1 MTQSVKKGIP
11 TLERAEREVSERHRP
26 FPCSGRSA
34 SALDPPRTRSTITR
48 INLATLPPQP
58 DLDLGHSKNRY
69 AIMSESLLSSRNLAF
84 ELYEVLDAEG
94 LTRRERFAEHSRETF
109 DAALGTARTIAEKYF
124 APHNR
129 KADENEPRYENGEA
143 ILIPEVKPA
152 VDAFLAAGFLN
163 ASRDF
168 EAGGMQLPTLLSQ
181 ACFAHFQAAN
191 VGTTA
196 YPFLTM
202 GAANLIESFGN
213 DEQKQRFLQPMI
225 EGRFFGTM
233 ALTEPHAGSSL
244 SDIRTR
250 AEPAEDGTYR
260 LRGNKIFISGGDHAL
275 SENIVHMVLAK
286 LPDAPGGV
294 KGISLFIVPKF
305 LVNDDGSLGKRND
318 VLLTGLFHKM
328 GWKGTTSTGLNFGD
342 NGECVGYLVGKPHH
356 GLSYMFQMMNEAR
369 IGVGLGAV
377 MLGYSGYLYSLDYA
391 RDRPQGRLP
400 DSKSPESAPVPII
413 QHADVRRMLLTQKA
427 YVEGAFDLCLYAS
440 RLFDD
445 TQTGE
450 AEDARKH
457 AHELLDLLTPVVK
470 SWPSEFCLKA
480 NELAIQ
486 VLGGHG
492 YTREYPVE
500 QYYRDNRLN
509 PIHEGT
515 HGIQS
520 LDLLGRKLAQNGGT
534 GLKQLLRLI
543 SDTCERAQGY
553 DSLHEL
559 RQPLEQLVAHV
570 QAVTLGLL
578 TDLAQGR
585 ITSTLANSA
594 LYLKVFGHTIIGWRW
609 LEQAIRAE
617 EGLGKGHSADSDF
630 YKGKLQ
636 AARYFLT
643 RELPGCHHELSIL
656 ENRDDTCLAMRDD
669 WF

>member
-1 MTQSVKKGIP
+1 
-11 TLERAEREVSERHRP
+11 
-26 FPCSGRSA
+26 
-34 SALDPPRTRSTITR
+34 
-48 INLATLPPQP
+48 
-58 DLDLGHSKNRY
+58 
-69 AIMSESLLSSRNLAF
+69 MSETLLSSRNLAF

-94 LTRRERFAEHSRETF
+94 LTLRERFAEHNRETF
-109 DAALGTARTIAEKYF
+109 DAALGTARSIAEKFF

-129 KADENEPRYENGEA
+129 KGDENEPRYEDGKA
-143 ILIPEVKPA
+143 VLIPEVKPA
-152 VDAFLAAGFLN
+152 VDAFLEAGFLN
-163 ASRDF
+163 AARSF

-191 VGTTA
+191 AASTS

-202 GAANLIESFGN
+202 GAANLIESFGT

-225 EGRFFGTM
+225 DGRFFGTM

-250 AEPAEDGTYR
+250 AEPAADGTYR
-260 LRGNKIFISGGDHAL
+260 LKGNKIFISGGDHPL

-286 LPDAPGGV
+286 LPDAPTGV

-305 LVNDDGSLGKRND
+305 LVNDDGSLGPRND
-318 VLLTGLFHKM
+318 VLLAGLFHKM
-328 GWKGTTSTGLNFGD
+328 GWRGTTSTALNFGD

-369 IGVGLGAV
+369 IGVGMGAV
-377 MLGYSGYLYSLDYA
+377 MLGYAGYLYSLEYA
-391 RDRPQGRLP
+391 RERPQGRLP
-400 DSKSPESAPVPII
+400 DSKDPTTAPVSIV
-413 QHADVRRMLLTQKA
+413 QHADVKRMLLTQKA
-427 YVEGAFDLCLYAS
+427 YVEGAFDLGLYAA

-445 TQTGE
+445 TTTL
-450 AEDARKH
+450 ATEDERKQ
-457 AHELLDLLTPVVK
+457 AHELLDLLTPIVK

-486 VLGGHG
+486 ILGGHG

-520 LDLLGRKLAQNGGT
+520 LDLLGRKLAQNGGA
-534 GLKQLLRLI
+534 GLKQLIRLI
-543 SDTCERAQGY
+543 ADTSERAQAH
-553 DSLHEL
+553 DALTAL
-559 RQPLEQLVAHV
+559 RQPLEKLVARL
-570 QAVTLGLL
+570 QGVTIGLL
-578 TDLAQGR
+578 TDLAQGKVN
-585 ITSTLANSA
+585 SSLANSA
-594 LYLKVFGHTIIGWRW
+594 LYLKAFGHTVIGWRW
-609 LEQAIRAE
+609 LEQAIRAQ
-617 EGLGKGHSADSDF
+617 EGLARGNAADVGF

-643 RELPGCHHELSIL
+643 WEVPACHHELDLL
-656 ENRDDTCLAMRDD
+656 EARDDTCLSMQDE

>member
-1 MTQSVKKGIP
+1 
-11 TLERAEREVSERHRP
+11 
-26 FPCSGRSA
+26 
-34 SALDPPRTRSTITR
+34 
-48 INLATLPPQP
+48 
-58 DLDLGHSKNRY
+58 
-69 AIMSESLLSSRNLAF
+69 MSETLLSSRNLAF

-94 LTRRERFAEHSRETF
+94 LTRRERFAEHNRETF
-109 DAALGTARTIAEKYF
+109 DAAIGTARSIAEKYF

-129 KADENEPRYENGEA
+129 KGDENEPRYESGQA

-152 VDAFLAAGFLN
+152 VDAFLEAGFLN
-163 ASRDF
+163 AARSF

-181 ACFAHFQAAN
+181 ACFAHFQSANAA
-191 VGTTA
+191 TTS

-202 GAANLIESFGN
+202 GAANLIESFGT

-225 EGRFFGTM
+225 DGRFFGTM

-250 AEPAEDGTYR
+250 AEPASDGTYR
-260 LRGNKIFISGGDHAL
+260 LKGNKIFISGGDHPL

-286 LPDAPGGV
+286 LPDAPPGV

-305 LVNDDGSLGKRND
+305 LVNDDGSLGARND
-318 VLLTGLFHKM
+318 VLLAGLFHKM
-328 GWKGTTSTGLNFGD
+328 GWRGTTSTALNFGD

-369 IGVGLGAV
+369 IGVGMGAV
-377 MLGYSGYLYSLDYA
+377 MLGYAGYLYSLEYA
-391 RDRPQGRLP
+391 RERPQGRVP
-400 DSKSPESAPVPII
+400 DSKDPSTAPVAII
-413 QHADVRRMLLTQKA
+413 QHADVRRMLLTQKS
-427 YVEGAFDLCLYAS
+427 YVEGAFDLGLYAA

-445 TQTGE
+445 TTTLETE
-450 AEDARKH
+450 AERKQ
-457 AHELLDLLTPVVK
+457 AHELLDLLTPIVK

-486 VLGGHG
+486 ILGGHG

-520 LDLLGRKLAQNGGT
+520 LDLLGRKLAQNGGA
-534 GLKQLLRLI
+534 GLKQLIRLI
-543 SDTCERAQGY
+543 ANTAERATAY
-553 DSLHEL
+553 ESLSAL
-559 RQPLEQLVAHV
+559 REPLEKLVARL
-570 QAVTLGLL
+570 QTVTIGLL
-578 TDLAQGR
+578 TDLAQGKVN
-585 ITSTLANSA
+585 TSLANSA
-594 LYLKVFGHTIIGWRW
+594 LYLKVFGHTVIGWRW

-617 EGLGKGHSADSDF
+617 EGLAKGNAADADF
-630 YKGKLQ
+630 YNGKLQ

-643 RELPGCHHELSIL
+643 WEVPGCQHELALL
-656 ENRDDTCLAMRDD
+656 EARDDTCLAMQDA

>member
-1 MTQSVKKGIP
+1 
-11 TLERAEREVSERHRP
+11 
-26 FPCSGRSA
+26 
-34 SALDPPRTRSTITR
+34 
-48 INLATLPPQP
+48 
-58 DLDLGHSKNRY
+58 
-69 AIMSESLLSSRNLAF
+69 MSETLLSSRNLAF

-94 LTRRERFAEHSRETF
+94 LTQRERFAEHNRETF
-109 DAALGTARTIAEKYF
+109 DAALGTARSIAEKFF

-129 KADENEPRYENGEA
+129 KGDEHEPRYEDGQA
-143 ILIPEVKPA
+143 VLIPEVKPA
-152 VDAFLAAGFLN
+152 VDAFLEAGFLN
-163 ASRDF
+163 AARSF

-191 VGTTA
+191 AASTS

-202 GAANLIESFGN
+202 GAANLIESFGTE
-213 DEQKQRFLQPMI
+213 EQKQRFLQPMI
-225 EGRFFGTM
+225 DGRFFGTM

-250 AEPAEDGTYR
+250 AEPAADGSYR
-260 LRGNKIFISGGDHAL
+260 LKGNKIFISGGDHPL

-286 LPDAPGGV
+286 LPDAPPGV

-305 LVNDDGSLGKRND
+305 LVNDDGSLGPRND
-318 VLLTGLFHKM
+318 VLLAGLFHKM
-328 GWKGTTSTGLNFGD
+328 GWRGTTSTALNFGD
-342 NGECVGYLVGKPHH
+342 NGQCVGYLVGKPHH

-369 IGVGLGAV
+369 IGVGMGAV
-377 MLGYSGYLYSLDYA
+377 MLGYAGYLYSLEYA
-391 RDRPQGRLP
+391 RERPQGRLP
-400 DSKSPESAPVPII
+400 DSKDPSTAPVAII

-427 YVEGAFDLCLYAS
+427 YVEGAFDLGLYSA

-445 TQTGE
+445 TTTLADA
-450 AEDARKH
+450 AERQQ
-457 AHELLDLLTPVVK
+457 AHELLDLLTPIVK

-486 VLGGHG
+486 ILGGHG

-520 LDLLGRKLAQNGGT
+520 LDLLGRKLAQNGGA
-534 GLKQLLRLI
+534 GLKRLVRLIAETGERARAHQSLDALRL
-543 SDTCERAQGY
+543 
-553 DSLHEL
+553 
-559 RQPLEQLVAHV
+559 PLEQLVTRL
-570 QAVTLGLL
+570 QSVTLGLL
-578 TDLAQGR
+578 GDLASGKV
-585 ITSTLANSA
+585 TGTLANSA
-594 LYLKVFGHTIIGWRW
+594 LYLKAFGHAVIGWRW

-617 EGLGKGHSADSDF
+617 EGLARAVAADRDF
-630 YKGKLQ
+630 YLGKLQ

-643 RELPGCHHELSIL
+643 WEVPGCQHELALL
-656 ENRDDTCLAMRDD
+656 EARDDTCLSMQDA

>member
-1 MTQSVKKGIP
+1 
-11 TLERAEREVSERHRP
+11 
-26 FPCSGRSA
+26 
-34 SALDPPRTRSTITR
+34 
-48 INLATLPPQP
+48 
-58 DLDLGHSKNRY
+58 
-69 AIMSESLLSSRNLAF
+69 MSETLLSSRNLAF

-94 LTRRERFAEHSRETF
+94 LTQRERFAEHNRETF
-109 DAALGTARTIAEKYF
+109 DAALGTARSIAEKFF

-129 KADENEPRYENGEA
+129 KGDEHEPRYEDGQA
-143 ILIPEVKPA
+143 VLIPEVKPA
-152 VDAFLAAGFLN
+152 VDAFLEAGFLN
-163 ASRDF
+163 AARSF

-191 VGTTA
+191 AASTS

-202 GAANLIESFGN
+202 GAANLIESFGTE
-213 DEQKQRFLQPMI
+213 EQKQRFLQPMI
-225 EGRFFGTM
+225 DGRFFGTM

-250 AEPAEDGTYR
+250 AEPAADGSYR
-260 LRGNKIFISGGDHAL
+260 LKGNKIFISGGDHPL

-286 LPDAPGGV
+286 LPDAPPGV

-305 LVNDDGSLGKRND
+305 LVNDDGSLGPRND
-318 VLLTGLFHKM
+318 VLLAGLFHKM
-328 GWKGTTSTGLNFGD
+328 GWRGTTSTALNFGD
-342 NGECVGYLVGKPHH
+342 NGQCVGYLVGKSHH

-369 IGVGLGAV
+369 IGVGMGAV
-377 MLGYSGYLYSLDYA
+377 MLGYAGYLYSLEYA
-391 RDRPQGRLP
+391 RERPQGRLP
-400 DSKSPESAPVPII
+400 DSKDPSTAPVAII

-427 YVEGAFDLCLYAS
+427 YVEGAFDLGLYAA

-445 TQTGE
+445 TTTLVDA
-450 AEDARKH
+450 AERQQ
-457 AHELLDLLTPVVK
+457 AHELLDLLTPIVK

-486 VLGGHG
+486 ILGGHG

-520 LDLLGRKLAQNGGT
+520 LDLLGRKLAQNGGA
-534 GLKQLLRLI
+534 GLKRLVRLIAETGERARAHQSLDALRL
-543 SDTCERAQGY
+543 
-553 DSLHEL
+553 
-559 RQPLEQLVAHV
+559 PLEQLVTRL
-570 QAVTLGLL
+570 QSVTLGLL
-578 TDLAQGR
+578 GDLASGKV
-585 ITSTLANSA
+585 TGTLANSA
-594 LYLKVFGHTIIGWRW
+594 LYLKAFGHAVIGWRW

-617 EGLGKGHSADSDF
+617 EGLARAVAADRDF
-630 YKGKLQ
+630 YLGKLQ

-643 RELPGCHHELSIL
+643 WEVPGCQHELALL
-656 ENRDDTCLAMRDD
+656 EARDDTCLSMQDA

>member
-1 MTQSVKKGIP
+1 
-11 TLERAEREVSERHRP
+11 
-26 FPCSGRSA
+26 
-34 SALDPPRTRSTITR
+34 
-48 INLATLPPQP
+48 
-58 DLDLGHSKNRY
+58 
-69 AIMSESLLSSRNLAF
+69 MSETLLSSRNLAF

-94 LTRRERFAEHSRETF
+94 LTRRERFAEHNRETF
-109 DAALGTARTIAEKYF
+109 DAAIGTARNIAEKYF

-129 KADENEPRYENGEA
+129 KGDENEPRYEDGQA

-152 VDAFLAAGFLN
+152 VDAFLEAGFLN
-163 ASRDF
+163 AARSFD
-168 EAGGMQLPTLLSQ
+168 AGGMQLPTLLSQ
-181 ACFAHFQAAN
+181 ACFAHFQSANAAS
-191 VGTTA
+191 TS

-202 GAANLIESFGN
+202 GAANLIESFGT

-225 EGRFFGTM
+225 DGRFFGTM

-250 AEPAEDGTYR
+250 AEPVSDGTYR
-260 LRGNKIFISGGDHAL
+260 LKGNKIFISGGDHPL

-286 LPDAPGGV
+286 LPDAPAGV

-305 LVNDDGSLGKRND
+305 LVNDDGSLGPRND
-318 VLLTGLFHKM
+318 VLLAGLFHKM
-328 GWKGTTSTGLNFGD
+328 GWRGTTSTALNFGD
-342 NGECVGYLVGKPHH
+342 NGECVGYLVGEPHR

-369 IGVGLGAV
+369 IGVGMGAV
-377 MLGYSGYLYSLDYA
+377 MLGYAGYLYSLEYA
-391 RDRPQGRLP
+391 RERPQGRVP
-400 DSKSPESAPVPII
+400 DSKDTTTAPVAII
-413 QHADVRRMLLTQKA
+413 QHADVRRMLLTQKS
-427 YVEGAFDLCLYAS
+427 YVEGAFDLGLYAA

-445 TQTGE
+445 TTTLETE
-450 AEDARKH
+450 AERKQ
-457 AHELLDLLTPVVK
+457 AHELLDLLTPIVK

-486 VLGGHG
+486 ILGGHG

-520 LDLLGRKLAQNGGT
+520 LDLLGRKLAQNSGA
-534 GLKQLLRLI
+534 GLKQLIRLI
-543 SDTCERAQGY
+543 ATTAERATAY
-553 DSLHEL
+553 DSLTAL
-559 RQPLEQLVAHV
+559 REPLEKLVARL
-570 QAVTLGLL
+570 QAVTIGLL
-578 TDLAQGR
+578 TDLAQGKVN
-585 ITSTLANSA
+585 SSLANSA
-594 LYLKVFGHTIIGWRW
+594 LYLKVFGHAVIGWRW

-617 EGLGKGHSADSDF
+617 EGLAKGNAADADF

-643 RELPGCHHELSIL
+643 WEVPGCHHELALL
-656 ENRDDTCLAMRDD
+656 EARDDTCLAMQDA

>member
-1 MTQSVKKGIP
+1 
-11 TLERAEREVSERHRP
+11 
-26 FPCSGRSA
+26 
-34 SALDPPRTRSTITR
+34 
-48 INLATLPPQP
+48 
-58 DLDLGHSKNRY
+58 
-69 AIMSESLLSSRNLAF
+69 MSESLLSSRNLAF
-84 ELYEVLDAEG
+84 ELYEVLDAEA
-94 LTRRERFAEHSRETF
+94 LIRRERFAEHSRETF
-109 DAALGTARTIAEKYF
+109 DAAIGTARTIAEKYF

-129 KADENEPRYENGEA
+129 KADENEPRYENGA
-143 ILIPEVKPA
+143 AVLIPEVKPA
-152 VDAFLAAGFLN
+152 VDAFLEAGFLN
-163 ASRDF
+163 AARDF

-191 VGTTA
+191 AGTTA

-202 GAANLIESFGN
+202 GAANLIESFGS

-250 AEPAEDGTYR
+250 AEPVSDGSYR
-260 LRGNKIFISGGDHAL
+260 LRGNKIFISGGDHNL

-318 VLLTGLFHKM
+318 VLLAGLFHKM
-328 GWKGTTSTGLNFGD
+328 GWKGTTSTALNFGD
-342 NGECVGYLVGKPHH
+342 NNECVGYLVGKPHH

-369 IGVGLGAV
+369 IGVGMGAV
-377 MLGYSGYLYSLDYA
+377 MLGYAGYLYSLDYA
-391 RDRPQGRLP
+391 RERPQGRLP
-400 DSKSPESAPVPII
+400 DNKSPDSAPVSII
-413 QHADVRRMLLTQKA
+413 QHTDVRRMLLTQKA
-427 YVEGAFDLCLYAS
+427 YVEGAFDLGLYAA

-445 TQTGE
+445 AQTGE
-450 AEDARKH
+450 TEQIRQQ
-457 AHELLDLLTPVVK
+457 AHELLDLLTPIVK

-486 VLGGHG
+486 ILGGHG

-500 QYYRDNRLN
+500 QHYRDNRLN

-520 LDLLGRKLAQNGGT
+520 LDLLGRKLAQNGGA
-534 GLKQLLRLI
+534 GLKQLVRLI
-543 SDTCERAQGY
+543 ADTAQRASTHSQL
-553 DSLHEL
+553 DHL
-559 RQPLEQLVAHV
+559 RQPLEQLVTAL
-570 QAVTLGLL
+570 QSVTVGLL
-578 TDLAQGR
+578 TDLAQGKVNVA
-585 ITSTLANSA
+585 LANSA
-594 LYLKVFGHTIIGWRW
+594 LYLKAFGHTVIGWRW

-617 EGLGKGHSADSDF
+617 EGLSRGNAADVDF

-643 RELPGCHHELSIL
+643 WEVPACHHELAIL
-656 ENRDDTCLAMRDD
+656 QARDDVCLSMQNE

>member
-1 MTQSVKKGIP
+1 
-11 TLERAEREVSERHRP
+11 
-26 FPCSGRSA
+26 
-34 SALDPPRTRSTITR
+34 
-48 INLATLPPQP
+48 
-58 DLDLGHSKNRY
+58 
-69 AIMSESLLSSRNLAF
+69 MSESLLSSRNLAF
-84 ELYEVLDAEG
+84 ELYEVLDAEA
-94 LTRRERFAEHSRETF
+94 LIRRERFAEHTRETF
-109 DAALGTARTIAEKYF
+109 DAAIGTARTIAEKYF

-129 KADENEPRYENGEA
+129 KADENEPRYENGA
-143 ILIPEVKPA
+143 AVLIPEVKPA
-152 VDAFLAAGFLN
+152 VDAFLEAGFLN
-163 ASRDF
+163 AARDF

-191 VGTTA
+191 AGTTA

-202 GAANLIESFGN
+202 GAANLIESFGS

-250 AEPAEDGTYR
+250 AEPAADGSYR
-260 LRGNKIFISGGDHAL
+260 LRGNKIFISGGDHNL

-318 VLLTGLFHKM
+318 VLLAGLFHKM
-328 GWKGTTSTGLNFGD
+328 GWKGTTSTALNFGD

-369 IGVGLGAV
+369 IGVGMGAV
-377 MLGYSGYLYSLDYA
+377 MLGYAGYLYSLDYA
-391 RDRPQGRLP
+391 RERPQGRLP
-400 DSKSPESAPVPII
+400 DNKSPDSAPVSII
-413 QHADVRRMLLTQKA
+413 QHTDVRRMLLTQKA
-427 YVEGAFDLCLYAS
+427 YVEGAFDLGLYAA

-445 TQTGE
+445 AQTGE
-450 AEDARKH
+450 TEQIRQQ
-457 AHELLDLLTPVVK
+457 AHELLDLLTPIVK

-486 VLGGHG
+486 ILGGHG

-500 QYYRDNRLN
+500 QHYRDNRLN

-520 LDLLGRKLAQNGGT
+520 LDLLGRKLAQNGGA
-534 GLKQLLRLI
+534 GLKQLVRLI
-543 SDTCERAQGY
+543 ADTAQRASTHSQL
-553 DSLHEL
+553 DHL
-559 RQPLEQLVAHV
+559 RQPLEQLVTAL
-570 QAVTLGLL
+570 QGVTVGLL
-578 TDLAQGR
+578 TDLAQGKVNVA
-585 ITSTLANSA
+585 LANSA
-594 LYLKVFGHTIIGWRW
+594 LYLKAFGHTVIGWRW

-617 EGLGKGHSADSDF
+617 EGLSRGYAADVDF

-643 RELPGCHHELSIL
+643 WEVPACHHELAIL
-656 ENRDDTCLAMRDD
+656 QARDDVCLSMQNE

>member
-1 MTQSVKKGIP
+1 MTQGVKKGLP
-11 TLERAEREVSERHRP
+11 TLERAEREVSEKHRP
-26 FPCSGRSA
+26 FPCSGRFA
-34 SALDPPRTRSTITR
+34 SALDTPRTRSTITR

-58 DLDLGHSKNRY
+58 DLDLSHSKNRY

-318 VLLTGLFHKM
+318 VLLAGLFHKM
-328 GWKGTTSTGLNFGD
+328 GWKGTTSTALNFGD

-400 DSKSPESAPVPII
+400 DSKSPESTPVPII

-450 AEDARKH
+450 TEDARKH

-543 SDTCERAQGY
+543 SDTCARAQVY

-559 RQPLEQLVAHV
+559 RQPLEQLVTHV

-617 EGLGKGHSADSDF
+617 EGLGKGDSADSDF

-643 RELPGCHHELSIL
+643 WELPGCHHELSIL

>member
-1 MTQSVKKGIP
+1 
-11 TLERAEREVSERHRP
+11 
-26 FPCSGRSA
+26 
-34 SALDPPRTRSTITR
+34 
-48 INLATLPPQP
+48 
-58 DLDLGHSKNRY
+58 
-69 AIMSESLLSSRNLAF
+69 MSETLLSSRNLAF

-94 LTRRERFAEHSRETF
+94 LTRRERFAEHNRETF
-109 DAALGTARTIAEKYF
+109 DAAIGTARNIAEKYF

-129 KADENEPRYENGEA
+129 KGDENEPRYEDGQA

-152 VDAFLAAGFLN
+152 VDAFLEAGFLN
-163 ASRDF
+163 AARSFD
-168 EAGGMQLPTLLSQ
+168 AGGMQLPTLLSQ
-181 ACFAHFQAAN
+181 ACFAHFQSANAAS
-191 VGTTA
+191 TS

-202 GAANLIESFGN
+202 GAANLIESFGT

-225 EGRFFGTM
+225 DGRFFGTM

-250 AEPAEDGTYR
+250 AEPASDGTYR
-260 LRGNKIFISGGDHAL
+260 LKGNKIFISGGDHPL

-286 LPDAPGGV
+286 LPDAPPGV

-305 LVNDDGSLGKRND
+305 LVNDDGSLGQRND
-318 VLLTGLFHKM
+318 VLLAGLFHKM
-328 GWKGTTSTGLNFGD
+328 GWRGTTSTALNFGD

-369 IGVGLGAV
+369 IGVGMGAV
-377 MLGYSGYLYSLDYA
+377 MLGYAGYLYSLEYA
-391 RDRPQGRLP
+391 RERPQGRVP
-400 DSKSPESAPVPII
+400 DSKDPTTAPVAII
-413 QHADVRRMLLTQKA
+413 QHADVRRMLLTQKS
-427 YVEGAFDLCLYAS
+427 YVEGAFDLGLYAA

-445 TQTGE
+445 TTTLETE
-450 AEDARKH
+450 AERKQ
-457 AHELLDLLTPVVK
+457 AHELLDLLTPIVK

-486 VLGGHG
+486 ILGGHG

-520 LDLLGRKLAQNGGT
+520 LDLLGRKLAQNGGA
-534 GLKQLLRLI
+534 GLKQLIRLI
-543 SDTCERAQGY
+543 ANTAERATAY
-553 DSLHEL
+553 ESLTAL
-559 RQPLEQLVAHV
+559 REPLEKLVARL
-570 QAVTLGLL
+570 QTVTIGLL
-578 TDLAQGR
+578 TDLAQGKVN
-585 ITSTLANSA
+585 SSLANSA
-594 LYLKVFGHTIIGWRW
+594 LYLKVFGHTVIGWRW
-609 LEQAIRAE
+609 LELAIRAE
-617 EGLGKGHSADSDF
+617 EGLAKGNAADADF

-643 RELPGCHHELSIL
+643 WEVPACHHELALL
-656 ENRDDTCLAMRDD
+656 EARDDTCLAMRDA

>member
-1 MTQSVKKGIP
+1 
-11 TLERAEREVSERHRP
+11 
-26 FPCSGRSA
+26 
-34 SALDPPRTRSTITR
+34 
-48 INLATLPPQP
+48 
-58 DLDLGHSKNRY
+58 
-69 AIMSESLLSSRNLAF
+69 MSETLLSSRNLAF

-94 LTRRERFAEHSRETF
+94 LTRRERFAEHNRETF
-109 DAALGTARTIAEKYF
+109 DAAIGTARSIAEKYF

-129 KADENEPRYENGEA
+129 KGDENEPRYEDGKA

-152 VDAFLAAGFLN
+152 VDAFLEAGFLN
-163 ASRDF
+163 AARGFD
-168 EAGGMQLPTLLSQ
+168 AGGMQLPTLLSQ
-181 ACFAHFQAAN
+181 ACFAHFQSANAAS
-191 VGTTA
+191 TS

-202 GAANLIESFGN
+202 GAANLIESFGT

-225 EGRFFGTM
+225 DGRFFGTM

-250 AEPAEDGTYR
+250 AELAPDGTFR
-260 LRGNKIFISGGDHAL
+260 LKGNKIFISGGDHPL

-286 LPDAPGGV
+286 LPDAPPGV

-305 LVNDDGSLGKRND
+305 LVNDDGSLGQRND
-318 VLLTGLFHKM
+318 VLLAGLFHKM
-328 GWKGTTSTGLNFGD
+328 GWRGTTSTALNFGD

-369 IGVGLGAV
+369 IGVGMGAV
-377 MLGYSGYLYSLDYA
+377 MLGYAGYLYSLEYA
-391 RDRPQGRLP
+391 RERPQGRVP
-400 DSKSPESAPVPII
+400 DSKDPTTAPVAII
-413 QHADVRRMLLTQKA
+413 QHADVRRMLLTQKS
-427 YVEGAFDLCLYAS
+427 YVEGAFDLGLYAA

-445 TQTGE
+445 TTTLESE
-450 AEDARKH
+450 AERKQ
-457 AHELLDLLTPVVK
+457 AHELLDLLTPIVK

-486 VLGGHG
+486 ILGGHG

-520 LDLLGRKLAQNGGT
+520 LDLLGRKLAQNGGA
-534 GLKQLLRLI
+534 GLKQLIRLI
-543 SDTCERAQGY
+543 ATTAERAMAY
-553 DSLHEL
+553 ESLTAL
-559 RQPLEQLVAHV
+559 REPLEQLVARL
-570 QAVTLGLL
+570 QTVTIGLL
-578 TDLAQGR
+578 TDLGQGKVN
-585 ITSTLANSA
+585 SSLANSA
-594 LYLKVFGHTIIGWRW
+594 LYLKVFGHTVIGWRW

-617 EGLGKGHSADSDF
+617 EGLLKGNAADVDF

-643 RELPGCHHELSIL
+643 WEVPGCHHELALL
-656 ENRDDTCLAMRDD
+656 EARDDTCLAMQDA

>member
-1 MTQSVKKGIP
+1 
-11 TLERAEREVSERHRP
+11 
-26 FPCSGRSA
+26 
-34 SALDPPRTRSTITR
+34 
-48 INLATLPPQP
+48 
-58 DLDLGHSKNRY
+58 
-69 AIMSESLLSSRNLAF
+69 MSETLLSSRNLAF

-94 LTRRERFAEHSRETF
+94 LTQRERFAEHNRETF
-109 DAALGTARTIAEKYF
+109 DAAIGTARSIAEKHF

-129 KADENEPRYENGEA
+129 KNDENEPRYEGGQA

-152 VDAFLAAGFLN
+152 VDAFLEAGFLN
-163 ASRDF
+163 AARSF

-181 ACFAHFQAAN
+181 ACFAHFQSANAAS
-191 VGTTA
+191 TS

-202 GAANLIESFGN
+202 GAANLIESFG
-213 DEQKQRFLQPMI
+213 DEEQKRRFLQPMI
-225 EGRFFGTM
+225 DGRFFGTM

-250 AEPAEDGTYR
+250 AEPAPDGTYR
-260 LRGNKIFISGGDHAL
+260 LKGNKIFISGGDHPL

-286 LPDAPGGV
+286 LPDAPPGV

-318 VLLTGLFHKM
+318 VLLAGLFHKM
-328 GWKGTTSTGLNFGD
+328 GWRGTTSTALNFGD
-342 NGECVGYLVGKPHH
+342 NDDCVGYLVGKPHH

-369 IGVGLGAV
+369 IGVGMGAV
-377 MLGYSGYLYSLDYA
+377 MLGYAGYLYSLEYA
-391 RDRPQGRLP
+391 RERPQGRLP
-400 DSKSPESAPVPII
+400 DSKDPTTAPVSII

-427 YVEGAFDLCLYAS
+427 YVEGAFDLGLYAA

-445 TQTGE
+445 TTTLESE
-450 AEDARKH
+450 AERRR
-457 AHELLDLLTPVVK
+457 AHELLDLLTPIVK

-486 VLGGHG
+486 ILGGHG

-520 LDLLGRKLAQNGGT
+520 LDLLGRKLAQNGGA
-534 GLKQLLRLI
+534 GLKQLIRLVA
-543 SDTCERAQGY
+543 DTTERAQAH
-553 DSLHEL
+553 DSLTPL
-559 RQPLEQLVAHV
+559 RQPLEALVASL
-570 QAVTLGLL
+570 QTVTLGLL
-578 TDLAQGR
+578 TDLAQGKVN
-585 ITSTLANSA
+585 SSLANSA
-594 LYLKVFGHTIIGWRW
+594 LYLKVFGHMVIGWRW

-617 EGLGKGHSADSDF
+617 EGLARGNAADSDF

-643 RELPGCHHELSIL
+643 WEVPGCHHELALL
-656 ENRDDTCLAMRDD
+656 ETRDDTCLGMRDE

>member
-1 MTQSVKKGIP
+1 
-11 TLERAEREVSERHRP
+11 
-26 FPCSGRSA
+26 
-34 SALDPPRTRSTITR
+34 
-48 INLATLPPQP
+48 
-58 DLDLGHSKNRY
+58 
-69 AIMSESLLSSRNLAF
+69 MSETLLSSRNLAF

-94 LTRRERFAEHSRETF
+94 LTRRERFAEHNRETF
-109 DAALGTARTIAEKYF
+109 DAAIGTARNIAEKYF

-129 KADENEPRYENGEA
+129 KGDENEPRYENGQA

-152 VDAFLAAGFLN
+152 VDAFLEAGFLN
-163 ASRDF
+163 AARSFD
-168 EAGGMQLPTLLSQ
+168 AGGMQLPTLLSQ
-181 ACFAHFQAAN
+181 ACFAHFQSANAAS
-191 VGTTA
+191 TS

-202 GAANLIESFGN
+202 GAANLIESFGT

-225 EGRFFGTM
+225 DGRFFGTM

-250 AEPAEDGTYR
+250 AEPAADGTYR
-260 LRGNKIFISGGDHAL
+260 LKGNKIFISGGDHPL

-286 LPDAPGGV
+286 LPDAPPGV

-305 LVNDDGSLGKRND
+305 LVNDDGTLGQRND
-318 VLLTGLFHKM
+318 VLLAGLFHKM
-328 GWKGTTSTGLNFGD
+328 GWRGTTSTALNFGD
-342 NGECVGYLVGKPHH
+342 NGECVGYLVGEAHR

-369 IGVGLGAV
+369 IGVGMGAV
-377 MLGYSGYLYSLDYA
+377 MLGYAGYLYSLEYA
-391 RDRPQGRLP
+391 RERPQGRVP
-400 DSKSPESAPVPII
+400 DSKDPTTAPVAII
-413 QHADVRRMLLTQKA
+413 QHADVRRMLLTQKS
-427 YVEGAFDLCLYAS
+427 YVEGAFDLGLYAA

-445 TQTGE
+445 TTTLETE
-450 AEDARKH
+450 AERKH
-457 AHELLDLLTPVVK
+457 AHELLDLLTPIVK

-486 VLGGHG
+486 ILGGHG

-520 LDLLGRKLAQNGGT
+520 LDLLGRKLAQNGGA
-534 GLKQLLRLI
+534 GLKQLVRLI
-543 SDTCERAQGY
+543 ADTAERAVAY
-553 DSLHEL
+553 ESLTAL
-559 RQPLEQLVAHV
+559 REPLEKLVARLQV
-570 QAVTLGLL
+570 VTIGLL
-578 TDLAQGR
+578 TDLAQGKVN
-585 ITSTLANSA
+585 SSMANSA
-594 LYLKVFGHTIIGWRW
+594 LYLKVFGHTVIGWRW

-617 EGLGKGHSADSDF
+617 EGLAKGNAADVDF

-643 RELPGCHHELSIL
+643 WEVPGCHHELALL
-656 ENRDDTCLAMRDD
+656 EARDDTCLAMQDA

>member
-1 MTQSVKKGIP
+1 
-11 TLERAEREVSERHRP
+11 
-26 FPCSGRSA
+26 
-34 SALDPPRTRSTITR
+34 
-48 INLATLPPQP
+48 
-58 DLDLGHSKNRY
+58 
-69 AIMSESLLSSRNLAF
+69 MSETLLSSRNLAF

-94 LTRRERFAEHSRETF
+94 LTRRERFAEHNRETF
-109 DAALGTARTIAEKYF
+109 DAAIGTARNIAEKYF

-129 KADENEPRYENGEA
+129 KGDENEPRYENGQA

-152 VDAFLAAGFLN
+152 VDAFLEAGFLN
-163 ASRDF
+163 AARSFD
-168 EAGGMQLPTLLSQ
+168 AGGMQLPTLLSQ
-181 ACFAHFQAAN
+181 ACFAHFQSANAAS
-191 VGTTA
+191 TS

-202 GAANLIESFGN
+202 GAANLIESFGT

-225 EGRFFGTM
+225 DGRFFGTM

-250 AEPAEDGTYR
+250 AEPASDGTYR
-260 LRGNKIFISGGDHAL
+260 LKGNKIFISGGDHPL

-286 LPDAPGGV
+286 LPDAPPGV

-305 LVNDDGSLGKRND
+305 LVNDDGTLGQRND
-318 VLLTGLFHKM
+318 VLLAGLFHKM
-328 GWKGTTSTGLNFGD
+328 GWRGTTSTALNFGD
-342 NGECVGYLVGKPHH
+342 NGECVGYLVGEAHR

-369 IGVGLGAV
+369 IGVGMGAV
-377 MLGYSGYLYSLDYA
+377 MLGYAGYLYSLEYA
-391 RDRPQGRLP
+391 RERPQGRVP
-400 DSKSPESAPVPII
+400 DSKDPTTAPVAII
-413 QHADVRRMLLTQKA
+413 QHADVRRMLLTQKS
-427 YVEGAFDLCLYAS
+427 YVEGAFDLGLYAA

-445 TQTGE
+445 TTTLETE
-450 AEDARKH
+450 AERKH
-457 AHELLDLLTPVVK
+457 AHELLDLLTPIVK

-486 VLGGHG
+486 ILGGHG

-520 LDLLGRKLAQNGGT
+520 LDLLGRKLAQNGGA
-534 GLKQLLRLI
+534 GLKQLVRLI
-543 SDTCERAQGY
+543 ADTAERAVAY
-553 DSLHEL
+553 ESLSAL
-559 RQPLEQLVAHV
+559 REPLEKLVARLQV
-570 QAVTLGLL
+570 VTIGLL
-578 TDLAQGR
+578 TDLAQGKVN
-585 ITSTLANSA
+585 SSLANSA
-594 LYLKVFGHTIIGWRW
+594 LYLKVFGHTVIGWRW

-617 EGLGKGHSADSDF
+617 EGLAKGNAADVDF

-643 RELPGCHHELSIL
+643 WEVPGCHHELALL
-656 ENRDDTCLAMRDD
+656 EARDDTCLAMQDA

>member
-1 MTQSVKKGIP
+1 
-11 TLERAEREVSERHRP
+11 
-26 FPCSGRSA
+26 
-34 SALDPPRTRSTITR
+34 
-48 INLATLPPQP
+48 
-58 DLDLGHSKNRY
+58 
-69 AIMSESLLSSRNLAF
+69 MSETLLSSRNLAF

-94 LTRRERFAEHSRETF
+94 LTQRERFAEHNRETF
-109 DAALGTARTIAEKYF
+109 DAALGTARSIAEKFF

-129 KADENEPRYENGEA
+129 KNDENEPRYENGQA

-152 VDAFLAAGFLN
+152 VDAFLEAGFLN
-163 ASRDF
+163 AARSF

-191 VGTTA
+191 AASTS

-202 GAANLIESFGN
+202 GAANLIESFGSE
-213 DEQKQRFLQPMI
+213 EQKQRFLQPMI
-225 EGRFFGTM
+225 DGRFFGTM

-250 AEPAEDGTYR
+250 AEPAPDGSYR
-260 LRGNKIFISGGDHAL
+260 LKGNKIFISGGDHPL

-286 LPDAPGGV
+286 LPDAPPGV

-305 LVNDDGSLGKRND
+305 LVNDDGSLGPRND
-318 VLLTGLFHKM
+318 VLLAGLFHKM
-328 GWKGTTSTGLNFGD
+328 GWRGTTSTALNFGD

-369 IGVGLGAV
+369 IGVGMGAV
-377 MLGYSGYLYSLDYA
+377 MLGYAGYLYSLEYA
-391 RDRPQGRLP
+391 RERPQGRVP
-400 DSKSPESAPVPII
+400 DSKDPTTPPVAII

-427 YVEGAFDLCLYAS
+427 YVEGSFDLGLYAA

-445 TQTGE
+445 TTTLESE
-450 AEDARKH
+450 AERRR
-457 AHELLDLLTPVVK
+457 AHELLDLLTPIVK

-486 VLGGHG
+486 ILGGHG

-520 LDLLGRKLAQNGGT
+520 LDLLGRKLAQNGGA
-534 GLKQLLRLI
+534 GLKQLIRLVA
-543 SDTCERAQGY
+543 DTTERAQAHA
-553 DSLHEL
+553 SLAPL
-559 RQPLEQLVAHV
+559 LQPLEALVARL
-570 QAVTLGLL
+570 QTVTLGLL
-578 TDLAQGR
+578 TDLGQGKVN
-585 ITSTLANSA
+585 SSLANSA
-594 LYLKVFGHTIIGWRW
+594 LYLKVFGHMVIGWRW

-617 EGLGKGHSADSDF
+617 EGLAKGNTADSDF

-643 RELPGCHHELSIL
+643 WEVPGCHHELELL
-656 ENRDDTCLAMRDD
+656 EARDDTCLGMRDE

>member
-1 MTQSVKKGIP
+1 M
-11 TLERAEREVSERHRP
+11 
-26 FPCSGRSA
+26 
-34 SALDPPRTRSTITR
+34 
-48 INLATLPPQP
+48 
-58 DLDLGHSKNRY
+58 
-69 AIMSESLLSSRNLAF
+69 
-84 ELYEVLDAEG
+84 
-94 LTRRERFAEHSRETF
+94 
-109 DAALGTARTIAEKYF
+109 
-124 APHNR
+124 
-129 KADENEPRYENGEA
+129 
-143 ILIPEVKPA
+143 
-152 VDAFLAAGFLN
+152 DAFLAAGFLN

-196 YPFLTM
+196 YSFLTM

-318 VLLTGLFHKM
+318 VLLAGLFHKM
-328 GWKGTTSTGLNFGD
+328 GWKGTTSTALNFGD

-400 DSKSPESAPVPII
+400 DSKSPESTPVPII

-450 AEDARKH
+450 TEDARKH

-543 SDTCERAQGY
+543 SETCARAQGY

-559 RQPLEQLVAHV
+559 RQPLEQLATHV

-643 RELPGCHHELSIL
+643 WEVPGCHHELSIL

>member
-1 MTQSVKKGIP
+1 
-11 TLERAEREVSERHRP
+11 
-26 FPCSGRSA
+26 
-34 SALDPPRTRSTITR
+34 
-48 INLATLPPQP
+48 
-58 DLDLGHSKNRY
+58 
-69 AIMSESLLSSRNLAF
+69 MSETLLSSRNLAF

-94 LTRRERFAEHSRETF
+94 LTQRERFAEHNRETF
-109 DAALGTARTIAEKYF
+109 DAALGTARSIAEKFF

-129 KADENEPRYENGEA
+129 KGDEHEPRYEDGQA
-143 ILIPEVKPA
+143 VLIPEVKPA
-152 VDAFLAAGFLN
+152 VDAFLEAGFLN
-163 ASRDF
+163 AARSF

-191 VGTTA
+191 AASTS

-202 GAANLIESFGN
+202 GAANLIESFGTE
-213 DEQKQRFLQPMI
+213 EQKQRFLQPMI
-225 EGRFFGTM
+225 DGRFFGTM

-250 AEPAEDGTYR
+250 AEPAADGSYR
-260 LRGNKIFISGGDHAL
+260 LKGNKIFISGGDHPL

-286 LPDAPGGV
+286 LPDAPPGV

-305 LVNDDGSLGKRND
+305 LVNDDGSLGPRND
-318 VLLTGLFHKM
+318 VLLAGLFHKM
-328 GWKGTTSTGLNFGD
+328 GWRGTTSTALNFGD
-342 NGECVGYLVGKPHH
+342 NGQCVGYLVGKPHH

-369 IGVGLGAV
+369 IGVGMGAV
-377 MLGYSGYLYSLDYA
+377 MLGYAGYLYSLEYA
-391 RDRPQGRLP
+391 RERPQGRLP
-400 DSKSPESAPVPII
+400 DSKDPSTAPVAII

-427 YVEGAFDLCLYAS
+427 YVEGAFDLGLYAA

-445 TQTGE
+445 TTTLADA
-450 AEDARKH
+450 AERQQ
-457 AHELLDLLTPVVK
+457 AHELLDLLTPIVK

-486 VLGGHG
+486 ILGGHG

-520 LDLLGRKLAQNGGT
+520 LDLLGRKLAQNGGA
-534 GLKQLLRLI
+534 GLKRLVRLIAETGERARAHQSLDALRL
-543 SDTCERAQGY
+543 
-553 DSLHEL
+553 
-559 RQPLEQLVAHV
+559 PLEQLVTRL
-570 QAVTLGLL
+570 QNVTLGLL
-578 TDLAQGR
+578 GDLASGKV
-585 ITSTLANSA
+585 TGTLANSA
-594 LYLKVFGHTIIGWRW
+594 LYLKAFGHAVIGWRW

-617 EGLGKGHSADSDF
+617 EGLARAVAADRDF
-630 YKGKLQ
+630 YLGKLQ

-643 RELPGCHHELSIL
+643 WEVPGCQHELALL
-656 ENRDDTCLAMRDD
+656 EARDDTCLSMQDA